1 MVRDRHERGRTGAF
15 GRDVPYYRT
24 RNGKFERLASCQMR
38 RLWKKDERF
47 ARAVEVQIR
56 DFPPSLALETGE
68 GGYSAVEG
76 GAGAGGKDVI
86 VLYSRTLEENCGE
99 DESLSDAIGGEM
111 VARLAEIFG
120 ERPEDIDPD
129 FGFDS

>member
-1 MVRDRHERGRTGAF
+1 
-15 GRDVPYYRT
+15 
-24 RNGKFERLASCQMR
+24 
-38 RLWKKDERF
+38 
-47 ARAVEVQIR
+47 
-56 DFPPSLALETGE
+56 PSLALETGE
-68 GGYSAVEG
+68 GVYSAVEG